1 MTGVDSG
8 RAPQLLSVLQLLQLL
23 AAAAAGDGAQFRTA
37 PVSRVTTSTV
47 STIWSLSTT
56 PPPSTTGDPHM
67 LQCCTSTIFAC
78 ILIIDYGRFLA
89 YAILGPFIQ
98 FFMIPSCELDIVYTK
113 KLQRQREIVVKM

>member
-1 MTGVDSG
+1 MLTVAGPRNYSVCCNYYSCCPLLLLVMVLVM
-8 RAPQLLSVLQLLQLL
+8 APNFAQLLSPCHHQHSHHNL
-23 AAAAAGDGAQFRTA
+23 
-37 PVSRVTTSTV
+37 VTVHHT
-47 STIWSLSTT
+47 
-56 PPPSTTGDPHM
+56 STTGDPLM